1 MSGPEGN
8 LASGT
13 WDAMIPL
20 FLRNVSPAGRATL
33 YQHFSAPMNQSFS
46 MSAGEMEQLI
56 LQFLTSISNSPNW
69 ENTIS
74 LVNEHRQ
81 TLAHLAVLFRY
92 TTLLEKVAQWGIDV
106 DTQDVNGFTALHC
119 AYLCGDLDSVQILM
133 GYGAD
138 DDIRDNLGRRPL
150 DMRSSRTNAQ
160 SHGSPAS
167 DHTGTSQEWEKVSVT
182 SSQSESVDGANLPA
196 ARRQQLHTPEPTAS
210 PWTMPAPI
218 RMPSPSS
225 GNSCSQIE
233 TWIDEVGERR
243 LSASPIGLEE
253 SHSPPDR
260 RDSGFCL
267 PPTAHQS
274 VPMSAHFTTS
284 TNLPSHLSLSGA
296 RAPPSR
302 GLEVTSSQGG
312 IQTGDG
318 TRNSPPLP
326 IPSIQM
332 PVPCPAQSNMP
343 VHRFPSSF
351 GPQPAPSSA
360 STSSHYIH
368 PGTTVDSRPATRPL
382 STGAL
387 GTQLFAPPPH
397 PPKTPARPDA
407 KAAHSSIFEE
417 NLPPYS
423 GSPQKFSDDKK
434 WVPRDEVNENEE
446 NKTDAGRSGEQRY
459 IVPVGREILKE
470 GIVVDPKKIDLAAL
484 EARLHNLRL
493 NNP

>member
-1 MSGPEGN
+1 MSDQEDN

-20 FLRNVSPAGRATL
+20 FLKNVSPAGRATL
-33 YQHFSAPMNQSFS
+33 YQHFSAPPMNQSFS

-56 LQFLTSISNSPNW
+56 LQFLTSISNSPSW

-106 DTQDVNGFTALHC
+106 DAQDVNGFTALHC

-133 GYGAD
+133 GHGAD

-150 DMRSSRTNAQ
+150 DMHSSRTNAQ

-182 SSQSESVDGANLPA
+182 SPQLDSVDRANLPA
-196 ARRQQLHTPEPTAS
+196 AKRQQLHTPEPTAS

-225 GNSCSQIE
+225 GNSCSEVE

-253 SHSPPDR
+253 SYSPPDR
-260 RDSGFCL
+260 PDSGFCL

-284 TNLPSHLSLSGA
+284 TNPPSHLSLSGP

-302 GLEVTSSQGG
+302 GLEATNSQGR
-312 IQTGDG
+312 IQSGDG
-318 TRNSPPLP
+318 NRNSPPLP

-332 PVPCPAQSNMP
+332 PVPCPALSNMP

-351 GPQPAPSSA
+351 GPQTAPSSA
-360 STSSHYIH
+360 STSSHYIQ
-368 PGTTVDSRPATRPL
+368 PGTKAELDGRPATRPL
-382 STGAL
+382 STGGL

-397 PPKTPARPDA
+397 PPTVSPRPDV
-407 KAAHSSIFEE
+407 KATHSSIFPEE

-423 GSPQKFSDDKK
+423 GGPQKFGDAKK
-434 WVPRDEVNENEE
+434 RPLREVSENEQ
-446 NKTDAGRSGEQRY
+446 NKTDAGRSEKQRY
-459 IVPVGREILKE
+459 IVPVERLKEEILDQKQ
-470 GIVVDPKKIDLAAL
+470 IDLAAL
-484 EARLHNLRL
+484 EACVRELRL